1 MSAPLAP
8 WRFAAIRLGAFVVIA
23 VFASGYWLSL
33 LADPPVARAGVA
45 IAAVA
50 GGASLL
56 TMIERAGFERWRRS
70 VLAAAVLVGAT
81 VAALA
86 AIGLPT
92 STLMP
97 GGWDRLGTGIDRGLA
112 GLGGDVD
119 FPYSGDEGW
128 STLILLTGLVCLLA
142 LAAALTFWP
151 RRGSGSEPRIA
162 GLATLIAIYAAAA
175 AIRPGSEPLLG
186 GLALLLLAAAWLWL
200 PGLDRQAAVI
210 IAGVVAALGALA
222 LPVAGALQ
230 APPWVEYRQWE
241 LAAPSDPR
249 SFIWDHSYGP
259 LAPRDGTPLL
269 EVRSADRR
277 YWRASVLDEFDGY
290 VWSQSRRDVGQ
301 RDLELPTAVD
311 RGSTV
316 GAPKRL
322 DPDWLVRTEFTLREL
337 RSEFAIAPGA
347 LIAAEGIGLDPTPN
361 GTALV
366 EDTLGE
372 GDRYTARSYAPD
384 PSADQLRG
392 APDAYAPALAHHTT
406 IELPRIRS
414 GVISPSP
421 LGEQRVVVP
430 PGGGGGARGE
440 RAARRL
446 AASSY
451 GDLFELARRLTATAP
466 TTYDAVKAIETHLQ
480 SSYGYAENVP
490 ADPMPVRAFLF
501 EHRAGYC
508 ERFAGAMALMLR
520 MLGIP
525 ARVAAGFTPGSP
537 DGPDRYLVRDLDA
550 HSWVEVYFTGIGW
563 VPFDPT
569 PGAAPAELQVG
580 AADAASAAGGGPV
593 RGGPRA
599 AAPTAAVPPRATAPR
614 PSGGVPLWPFAIA
627 LGLPLA
633 AALALAVARML
644 RHRSL
649 SARDAAR
656 DGTRELCGAL
666 ERLGWRPGPRITL
679 SGLEEVLR
687 SARRPNAAGY
697 VAGLRTIR
705 FGTDGRLPSLSERR
719 RMRRELRRFPGWR
732 AVLRSYLAIPPGGPR
747 RITRSS
753 PE

>member
-1 MSAPLAP
+1 MSAPLAA
-8 WRFAAIRLGAFVVIA
+8 WRFAAVRLGAFVALA
-23 VFASGYWLSL
+23 VFASVYWLSL
-33 LADPPVARAGVA
+33 LADPPVARACVA

-56 TMIERAGFERWRRS
+56 ALIERAGFEGWRRS
-70 VLAAAVLVGAT
+70 VLAAAVLVAAT

-97 GGWDRLGTGIDRGLA
+97 GGWDRLGAGIDRGLA
-112 GLGGDVD
+112 GFGGDVD
-119 FPYSGDEGW
+119 YPYAGDERW
-128 STLILLTGLVCLLA
+128 STLILLAGLVCLLA
-142 LAAALTFWP
+142 LASALTFWP
-151 RRGSGSEPRIA
+151 RRASGSGARIS
-162 GLATLIAIYAAAA
+162 GLVTLIAIYAVAA
-175 AIRPGSEPLLG
+175 AIRPGSEPLLA

-200 PGLDRQAAVI
+200 PGLDRKAAVI
-210 IAGVVAALGALA
+210 ITAVVAALGALA

-230 APPWVEYRQWE
+230 AAPWVDYRQWE

-277 YWRASVLDEFDGY
+277 YWRASVLDQFDGY
-290 VWSQSRRDVGQ
+290 VWRRSRTDVGQ

-337 RSEFAIAPGA
+337 RSDFAIAPGA
-347 LIAAEGIGLDPTPN
+347 LIAGEKIELDPTPN

-372 GDRYTARSYAPD
+372 GDRYTALSYAPN
-384 PSADQLRG
+384 PSADELRG
-392 APDAYAPALAHHTT
+392 APDAYAPALARHTT
-406 IELPRIRS
+406 IELPRIGS
-414 GVISPSP
+414 GVITPAP
-421 LGEQRVVVP
+421 QRVVVP
-430 PGGGGGARGE
+430 LGRGESGRGESARGE

-451 GDLFELARRLTATAP
+451 GDLFGLARRLTAAAP

-490 ADPMPVRAFLF
+490 PDPMPVRAFLF

-550 HSWVEVYFTGIGW
+550 HS
-563 VPFDPT
+563 
-569 PGAAPAELQVG
+569 
-580 AADAASAAGGGPV
+580 
-593 RGGPRA
+593 
-599 AAPTAAVPPRATAPR
+599 
-614 PSGGVPLWPFAIA
+614 
-627 LGLPLA
+627 
-633 AALALAVARML
+633 
-644 RHRSL
+644 
-649 SARDAAR
+649 
-656 DGTRELCGAL
+656 
-666 ERLGWRPGPRITL
+666 
-679 SGLEEVLR
+679 
-687 SARRPNAAGY
+687 
-697 VAGLRTIR
+697 
-705 FGTDGRLPSLSERR
+705 
-719 RMRRELRRFPGWR
+719 
-732 AVLRSYLAIPPGGPR
+732 
-747 RITRSS
+747 
-753 PE
+753 

>member
-8 WRFAAIRLGAFVVIA
+8 WRFAAIRLGAFVALA

-33 LADPPVARAGVA
+33 LADPPVARACVA
-45 IAAVA
+45 LAAVA

-56 TMIERAGFERWRRS
+56 AVIEWAGFEGWRRS
-70 VLAAAVLVGAT
+70 GLAAAVLVAAT

-97 GGWDRLGTGIDRGLA
+97 GGWDRLGAGIDRGLA

-119 FPYSGDEGW
+119 FPYAGDEGW
-128 STLILLTGLVCLLA
+128 SALILLAGLVCLLA
-142 LAAALTFWP
+142 LASALTFWP
-151 RRGSGSEPRIA
+151 RRASGSGPRIG

-175 AIRPGSEPLLG
+175 AIRPGSEPLLA

-200 PGLDRQAAVI
+200 PGLDPKAAVI
-210 IAGVVAALGALA
+210 ITAVVAALGALA

-230 APPWVEYRQWE
+230 APPWVDYRQWE

-277 YWRASVLDEFDGY
+277 YWRASVLDQFDGY
-290 VWSQSRRDVGQ
+290 VWRRSRTDVGQ

-347 LIAAEGIGLDPTPN
+347 LIAGEGIGLDPTPN

-372 GDRYTARSYAPD
+372 GDRYTALSYAPN
-384 PSADQLRG
+384 PSADELRG
-392 APDAYAPALAHHTT
+392 APDAYAPALTRHTT
-406 IELPRIRS
+406 IEVPRTRS
-414 GVISPSP
+414 GVITPA
-421 LGEQRVVVP
+421 LQRVVVP
-430 PGGGGGARGE
+430 LGGGGSARGE

-446 AASSY
+446 AASPY
-451 GDLFELARRLTATAP
+451 GDILELARRLTAAAP

-480 SSYGYAENVP
+480 SSYRYAENVLP
-490 ADPMPVRAFLF
+490 DPMPIRAFLF

-599 AAPTAAVPPRATAPR
+599 AAAAAAVPPRATAPR

-656 DGTRELCGAL
+656 DGTRELSDAL

-687 SARRPNAAGY
+687 SARRPNAAAY

-705 FGTDGRLPSLSERR
+705 FGTEGRLPSLSERR

-732 AVLRSYLAIPPGGPR
+732 AVLGSYLAIPPGGPR
-747 RITRSS
+747 RLTGSS
-753 PE
+753 PDAR

>member
-8 WRFAAIRLGAFVVIA
+8 WRFAAIRLGAFVALA

-33 LADPPVARAGVA
+33 LADPPVARACVA
-45 IAAVA
+45 LAAVA

-56 TMIERAGFERWRRS
+56 AVIEWAGFEGWRRS
-70 VLAAAVLVGAT
+70 GLAAAVLVAAT

-97 GGWDRLGTGIDRGLA
+97 GGWDRLGAGIDRGLE

-119 FPYSGDEGW
+119 FPYGGDEAW
-128 STLILLTGLVCLLA
+128 SALILLAGLVSLLA
-142 LAAALTFWP
+142 LASALTFWP
-151 RRGSGSEPRIA
+151 RRASGSGPRVG

-175 AIRPGSEPLLG
+175 AIRPGSEPLLA

-200 PGLDRQAAVI
+200 PGLDPKAAVI
-210 IAGVVAALGALA
+210 ITAVVAALGALA

-230 APPWVEYRQWE
+230 APPWVDYRQWE

-277 YWRASVLDEFDGY
+277 YWRASVLDQFDGS
-290 VWSQSRRDVGQ
+290 VWRRSRTDVGQ

-361 GTALV
+361 GTAVV

-372 GDRYTARSYAPD
+372 GDRYTALSYAPN
-384 PSADQLRG
+384 PSADELRG
-392 APDAYAPALAHHTT
+392 APDAYAPALTRHTT
-406 IELPRIRS
+406 IEVPRIRS
-414 GVISPSP
+414 GVITPAP
-421 LGEQRVVVP
+421 QRVVVP
-430 PGGGGGARGE
+430 LGGGESARGE

-446 AASSY
+446 AASPY
-451 GDLFELARRLTATAP
+451 GDLFELARRLTAAAP
-466 TTYDAVKAIETHLQ
+466 TSYDAVKAIETHLQ
-480 SSYGYAENVP
+480 SSYRYAENVP
-490 ADPMPVRAFLF
+490 PDPMPLRAFLF

-599 AAPTAAVPPRATAPR
+599 AAAAAAVPPRATAPR

-656 DGTRELCGAL
+656 DGTRELSDAL

-687 SARRPNAAGY
+687 SARRPNAAAY

-705 FGTDGRLPSLSERR
+705 FGTEGRLPSLSERR

-732 AVLRSYLAIPPGGPR
+732 AVLGSYLAIPPGGPR
-747 RITRSS
+747 RLTGSS
-753 PE
+753 PDAR

>member
-8 WRFAAIRLGAFVVIA
+8 WRFAAIRLGAFVALA

-33 LADPPVARAGVA
+33 LADPPVARACVA
-45 IAAVA
+45 LAAVA

-56 TMIERAGFERWRRS
+56 AVIEWAGFEGWRRS
-70 VLAAAVLVGAT
+70 GLAAAVLVAAT

-97 GGWDRLGTGIDRGLA
+97 GGWDRLGAGIDRGLA

-119 FPYSGDEGW
+119 FPYAGDEGW
-128 STLILLTGLVCLLA
+128 SALILLAGLVCLLA
-142 LAAALTFWP
+142 LASALTFWP
-151 RRGSGSEPRIA
+151 RRASGSGPRIG

-175 AIRPGSEPLLG
+175 AIRPGSEPLLA

-200 PGLDRQAAVI
+200 PGLDPKAAVI
-210 IAGVVAALGALA
+210 ITAVVAALGALA

-230 APPWVEYRQWE
+230 APPWVDYRQWE

-277 YWRASVLDEFDGY
+277 YWRASVLDQFDGS
-290 VWSQSRRDVGQ
+290 VWRRSRTDVGQ

-361 GTALV
+361 GTAVV

-372 GDRYTARSYAPD
+372 GDRYTALSYAPN
-384 PSADQLRG
+384 PSADELRG
-392 APDAYAPALAHHTT
+392 APDAYAPALTRHTT
-406 IELPRIRS
+406 IEVPRIRS
-414 GVISPSP
+414 GVITPAP
-421 LGEQRVVVP
+421 QRVVVP
-430 PGGGGGARGE
+430 LGGGESARGE

-446 AASSY
+446 AASPY
-451 GDLFELARRLTATAP
+451 GDLFELARRLTAAAP
-466 TTYDAVKAIETHLQ
+466 TSYDAVKAIETHLQ
-480 SSYGYAENVP
+480 SSYRYAENVP
-490 ADPMPVRAFLF
+490 PDPMPLRAFLF

-599 AAPTAAVPPRATAPR
+599 AAAAAAVPPRATAPR

-656 DGTRELCGAL
+656 DGTRELSDAL

-687 SARRPNAAGY
+687 SARRPNAAAY

-705 FGTDGRLPSLSERR
+705 FGTEGRLPSLSERR

-732 AVLRSYLAIPPGGPR
+732 AVLGSYLAIPPGGPR
-747 RITRSS
+747 RLTGSS
-753 PE
+753 PDAR